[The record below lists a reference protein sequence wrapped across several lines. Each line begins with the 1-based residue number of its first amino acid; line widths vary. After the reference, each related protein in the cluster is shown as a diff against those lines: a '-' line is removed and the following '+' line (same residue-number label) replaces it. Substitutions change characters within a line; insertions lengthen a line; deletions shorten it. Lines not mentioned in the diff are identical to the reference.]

1 MTAQIIDGRALASEI
16 RVKTMQR
23 IFSTRDEFRYEPTY
37 KRLKRLPA
45 LAIICCNGSDDA
57 SAVYVRNKVK
67 ACREV
72 GITPILFHLDAGT
85 SIGTIHDLIDE
96 LNASAQIDGILIQ
109 LPLSRSLDPYRL
121 EILGRVDPNKDVDG
135 FTPTNQGR
143 LCDWYPSHLM
153 PCTAQGVICAI
164 ESVEKDLEGS
174 RAVVIG
180 RSAIVGRPVAHML
193 MHLDC
198 TVTIAHSKTVGLAE
212 VTREADILVCAVGSP
227 KMVTADMV
235 KKGAIVIDVGIN
247 RDENGKLC
255 GDVDFEAVK
264 EKARAITPVPGGIG
278 PLTVAYLMHNTVC
291 AWENL
296 QLLETQSVV

>member
-109 LPLSRSLDPYRL
+109 LPLPSSLEPFKL
-121 EILGRVDPNKDVDG
+121 EILSRVDPNKDVDG

-164 ESVEKDLEGS
+164 ESVEKDLAGS

-198 TVTIAHSKTVGLAE
+198 TVTIAHSKTVGLAD
-212 VTREADILVCAVGSP
+212 VTREADILVCAAGSP

-296 QLLETQSVV
+296 QLLETESVV

>member
-1 MTAQIIDGRALASEI
+1 
-16 RVKTMQR
+16 
-23 IFSTRDEFRYEPTY
+23 
-37 KRLKRLPA
+37 
-45 LAIICCNGSDDA
+45 
-57 SAVYVRNKVK
+57 
-67 ACREV
+67 
-72 GITPILFHLDAGT
+72 
-85 SIGTIHDLIDE
+85 
-96 LNASAQIDGILIQ
+96 
-109 LPLSRSLDPYRL
+109 
-121 EILGRVDPNKDVDG
+121 
-135 FTPTNQGR
+135 
-143 LCDWYPSHLM
+143 M

-164 ESVEKDLEGS
+164 ESVEKHLAGK

-212 VTREADILVCAVGSP
+212 VAREADILVCAAGSP

-235 KKGAIVIDVGIN
+235 QEGAIVIDVGIN
-247 RDENGKLC
+247 RDSNGKIC